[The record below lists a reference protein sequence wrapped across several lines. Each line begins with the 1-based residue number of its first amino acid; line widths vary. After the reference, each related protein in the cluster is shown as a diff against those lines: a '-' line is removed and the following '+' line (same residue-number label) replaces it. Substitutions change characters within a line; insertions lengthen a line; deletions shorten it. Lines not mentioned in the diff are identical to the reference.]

1 MLRAERATFQ
11 EVDYSC
17 SLLMSP
23 TLALAFLAIPLLLYI
38 GIVLCLHEDP
48 SRSLD
53 AARFSYKMYPVGPSL
68 FLGLCGISLYIAS
81 EQSTADVLYIGL
93 ILYALIGAGLVE
105 WRTVSTFTYIV
116 RFYLDPT
123 AWSSITDR
131 GQRWQYE
138 MKYHFVEN
146 PEYADSL
153 VLSMLGKSS
162 SYDSLVAALTS
173 KPLPEETKYEQIL
186 DRHVW
191 GLVLPTARSIAA
203 NVVPN
208 EVFANSGNKYSH
220 DKAPEEVFQ
229 ELQLHSPHN
238 QTLLMDRWQYYW
250 CLRNLNFID
259 KCLKHALARRTKIA
273 VVCLGAGIFLIGLV
287 ITTRAHLSV
296 DTFLR
301 AEAAGAL
308 LWLLVMSGGASIL
321 IVRAFKGTGTF
332 SISFPCR
339 GSNFDPLW
347 SRVIQVGIL
356 SFAASFLVYGMGSPF
371 LLDPTV
377 LSHFQIGTRFV
388 IYAGI
393 SFLFC
398 IAVFINHTTGL
409 HDLMLGSRDNALDR
423 TSVDLR
429 NATTED
435 ARQVCIERFKELREL
450 RVWPIR
456 GSTVAEIA
464 IGIVLPIAVQL
475 ILLYSGLQAK

>member
-1 MLRAERATFQ
+1 M
-11 EVDYSC
+11 
-17 SLLMSP
+17 SLA
-23 TLALAFLAIPLLLYI
+23 LALAFLAIPLLMYI

-53 AARFSYKMYPVGPSL
+53 AARFSYKMYPIGPPL
-68 FLGLCGISLYIAS
+68 FLGLCGIILYIAS
-81 EQSTADVLYIGL
+81 EQSPPDVLYIGL

-116 RFYLDPT
+116 RFYLDST
-123 AWSSITDR
+123 AWSSITKR
-131 GQRWQYE
+131 EQRWQYE

-153 VLSMLGKSS
+153 VLSMLSKSS
-162 SYDSLVAALTS
+162 SYDNLVAALTS
-173 KPLPEETKYEQIL
+173 KPLPEEEKYEQIL
-186 DRHVW
+186 DAHLW

-203 NVVPN
+203 SVVPN
-208 EVFANSGNKYSH
+208 ELFANNGRYSH
-220 DKAPEEVFQ
+220 GKTPEEVFQ
-229 ELQLHSPHN
+229 ELRYRSSQD

-250 CLRNLNFID
+250 CLRNLNLID
-259 KCLKHALARRTKIA
+259 RSLRRALARSTKIA

-287 ITTRAHLSV
+287 TTTRAHLSA

-356 SFAASFLVYGMGSPF
+356 SFAASFLVYGIGSPF

-388 IYAGI
+388 VYAGS

-398 IAVFINHTTGL
+398 FAVFINHTTGL

-423 TSVDLR
+423 TFLDLQ

-435 ARQVCIERFKELREL
+435 TRRVYIERFKELREL

-456 GSTVAEIA
+456 GSTAAEVA
-464 IGIVLPIAVQL
+464 IGIVLPVAVQV